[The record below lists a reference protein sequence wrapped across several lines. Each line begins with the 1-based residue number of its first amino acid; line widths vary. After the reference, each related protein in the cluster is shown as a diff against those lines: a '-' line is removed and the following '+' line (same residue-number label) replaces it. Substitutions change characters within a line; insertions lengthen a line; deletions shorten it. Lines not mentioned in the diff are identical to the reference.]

1 MLLSDFLNELRLRH
15 QLGHALLHI
24 FESCV
29 SELARSLR
37 GGNSEVR
44 CDAAIQGKTK
54 LKRPVADGLGPA
66 ADQFELFINLETAKA
81 LGLTMPQMLPPAP
94 TR

>member
-1 MLLSDFLNELRLRH
+1 
-15 QLGHALLHI
+15 
-24 FESCV
+24 
-29 SELARSLR
+29 
-37 GGNSEVR
+37 
-44 CDAAIQGKTK
+44 